1 MIRNPHRDAANDMGS
16 FASSFV
22 LARLA
27 GFEKDIE
34 ICLTPSPS
42 KTRAGT
48 THAYFPALAA
58 CFGTIE
64 YLTAMHRGRI
74 NRLGWHDIYRWAQ
87 NYLPQ
92 PDYDEDAIR
101 IFFEAF
107 RNSVAHRG
115 IASGIWT
122 DRKPGPNHG
131 RRITWKVLADA
142 KRPSIR
148 VVAERGVL
156 KNDPPWPC
164 RYTHRVHIHLKS
176 MSVDIR
182 AAAKKFANDVKGSPE
197 LQRSFKSCMN
207 SLYPR

>member
-1 MIRNPHRDAANDMGS
+1 MSRVPHRGTANDMGS
-16 FASSFV
+16 FANSFV
-22 LARLA
+22 LSRLA

-34 ICLTPSPS
+34 ICLTPIPS
-42 KTRAGT
+42 MTRSGP

-64 YLTAMHRGRI
+64 YLTALHRGRI
-74 NRLGWHDIYRWAQ
+74 NRLGWRDVFGWAQ

-92 PDYDEDAIR
+92 PDYDEDVIR
-101 IFFEAF
+101 VFFEAF

-115 IASGIWT
+115 IASGIWL
-122 DRKPGPNHG
+122 DQRPGPNHG

-148 VVAERGVL
+148 VVAEDGVL

-182 AAAKKFANDVKGSPE
+182 AAAKSYAADVKENAE
-197 LQRSFKSCMN
+197 LQQRFESCMN
-207 SLYPR
+207 RLYPR